1 VGKSGFYG
9 LVGPL
14 RQVPWP
20 EKFKADNIDWYDG
33 SNNPEE
39 FIQVYQ
45 IIIEAARGDNR
56 VEANF
61 MPMTILGYQL
71 ARRIYYFLGSAMC
84 HIH

>member
-33 SNNPEE
+33 SNIPEE

-45 IIIEAARGDNR
+45 IIIDAAR
-56 VEANF
+56 
-61 MPMTILGYQL
+61 
-71 ARRIYYFLGSAMC
+71 
-84 HIH
+84 